1 MSEVSRQ
8 AQHADIVIIGGGIHG
23 CSAALFLAQRGMSVT
38 VLEKD
43 SVGRHA
49 SGVNAGGVRRLGRHL
64 AEVPIS
70 VRSMKIWYDV
80 ANFLGD
86 DCGFQVAPQI
96 KLARTEAELD
106 QMRAR
111 VAEMQALGYTHEV
124 IIGAN
129 QIREHIRSLS
139 DEVIGAIAS
148 LDDGFAQPYQTTF
161 AICRKAKALGA
172 RFVEGVRAEEVAR
185 GPGGEWRVRT
195 KEGTFTAPRLLL
207 TGGLWSGQIAAALGE
222 PVPIIPFAPMMMVTT
237 RLPPFCH
244 AVVGAAGVPLS
255 FKQMANGTVVIG
267 GGRPGLPDAAT
278 NRSETVFQPL
288 RLSAQSCISLFPIMA
303 DASVVRTWAGL
314 EARMPDD
321 IPVVGP
327 SLLHEGLYY
336 AFGFSG
342 HGFQLG
348 LGMGATMAELI
359 ATGHTDIDLEP
370 FSIGRFTGG
379 EQQPET
385 TN

>member
-1 MSEVSRQ
+1 MSEKSQRSQ
-8 AQHADIVIIGGGIHG
+8 QADIVIIGGGIHG
-23 CSAALFLAQRGMSVT
+23 CSAALFLAERGLSVS

-49 SGVNAGGVRRLGRHL
+49 SGVNAGGVRRLGRHP

-70 VRSMKIWYDV
+70 VRSMKIWRGV
-80 ANFLGD
+80 ADFLGD

-96 KLARTEAELD
+96 KLARTEEHLA

-111 VAEMQALGYTHEV
+111 VAEMQALGYDHEV
-124 IIGAN
+124 IIGTN

-139 DEVIGAIAS
+139 DEVIGAITC

-161 AICRKAKALGA
+161 AIQRKAKSLGA
-172 RFVEGVRAEEVAR
+172 RFHEGVRAEAVTRDR
-185 GPGGEWRVRT
+185 GGNWLVRT
-195 KEGTFTAPRLLL
+195 NEGTFSAPKLLL
-207 TGGLWSGQIAAALGE
+207 TGGLWSGQISASLGE
-222 PVPIIPFAPMMMVTT
+222 PVPIIPFAPMMLVTT
-237 RLPPFCH
+237 RLRPFCH

-255 FKQMANGTVVIG
+255 FKQMPNGTVVIG
-267 GGRPGLPDAAT
+267 GGRPGRPDAAT

-288 RLSAQSCISLFPIMA
+288 RLSAQSCIMLFPIMA
-303 DASVVRTWAGL
+303 EASIVRTWAGL

-327 SLLHEGLYY
+327 SLKHENLYY

-359 ATGHTDIDLEP
+359 TTGTTEIDLAP
-370 FSIGRFTGG
+370 FSIGRFTA
-379 EQQPET
+379 EARPS
-385 TN
+385 